1 MEFNRLSSDLYIYS
15 LVLIILLVMCKAI
28 DLCSIIL
35 AIMEQMYIYE
45 DCIFLE
51 MTFCLIDFNQTLVTG
66 ITKKT

>member
-45 DCIFLE
+45 DGIFLE